1 MARTHGKDS
10 NFSFNSVA
18 IEDEL
23 SSITMNASVTESDIT
38 AFGDVYQNF
47 LAGKKDVSF
56 DVSGALD
63 MDFASDGD
71 ATIFDHI
78 ALTSGPKT
86 LIYDPDGAGPDTDS
100 PEYTCTSS
108 GLTGAM
114 VSSYTINLPVGD
126 AATYTAT
133 FQCSGSTTRAVS

>member
-10 NFSFNSVA
+10 NFSFNGVA

-23 SSITMNASVTESDIT
+23 SSVTMNATVGESEIT
-38 AFGDVYQNF
+38 AFGDTYSNF
-47 LAGKKDVSF
+47 LAGKKGVSF
-56 DVSGALD
+56 DVSGAVD

-78 ALTSGPKT
+78 TLTSGPKT
-86 LIYDPDGAGPDTDS
+86 LIFDPDGAGPDTNS

-108 GLTGAM
+108 GLTGALCT
-114 VSSYTINLPVGD
+114 SYTINLPVGG
-126 AATYTAT
+126 AATYSAT
-133 FQCSGSTTRAVS
+133 FQWSGSTTRAVS

>member
-1 MARTHGKDS
+1 MARTHGKES

-23 SSITMNASVTESDIT
+23 NSITMNATVAESEVT
-38 AFGDVYQNF
+38 AFSDTYKNF
-47 LAGKKDVSF
+47 IAGKKGVSF
-56 DVSGALD
+56 DVAGTLD
-63 MDFASDGD
+63 LAASQGD

-78 ALTSGPKT
+78 HTTSGPKT
-86 LIYDPDGAGPDTDS
+86 LVFDPDGAGPDSNS

-108 GLTGAM
+108 GLTGAIC
-114 VSSYTINLPVGD
+114 SSYTITLPVGG
-126 AATYTAT
+126 AATYSAT

>member
-10 NFSFNSVA
+10 NLSFNGVS

-23 SSITMNASVTESDIT
+23 NSITMNATVAESDIS
-38 AFGDVYQNF
+38 AFGDTYQTF
-47 LAGKKDVSF
+47 LAGKKNVTV

-63 MDFASDGD
+63 MAASQGD
-71 ATIFDHI
+71 VTIFDHI
-78 ALTSGPKT
+78 HSISGPKT
-86 LIYDPDGAGPDTDS
+86 LVYDPDGAGPDTNS

-108 GLTGAM
+108 GLTGALCT
-114 VSSYTINLPVGD
+114 SYTINLPVGG
-126 AATYTAT
+126 AATYSAT

>member
-23 SSITMNASVTESDIT
+23 NSVTMSASVAESDVT
-38 AFGDVYQNF
+38 AFADVYQNF
-47 LAGKKDVSF
+47 LAGKKNVTF
-56 DVSGALD
+56 DIAGSLD
-63 MDFASDGD
+63 MAASQGD
-71 ATIFDHI
+71 ATIFDH
-78 ALTSGPKT
+78 LTTTSGPKT
-86 LIYDPDGAGPDTDS
+86 LVFDPDGAGSDTNS

-114 VSSYTINLPVGD
+114 VTSYSITLPVGG
-126 AATYTAT
+126 AATYSAS
-133 FQCSGSTTRAVS
+133 FQCSVSTTRATS

>member
-10 NFSFNSVA
+10 NFSFNGVA

-23 SSITMNASVTESDIT
+23 NSITMNATVAESEVT
-38 AFGDVYQNF
+38 AFADTYGNF
-47 LAGKKDVSF
+47 LAGKKNVTF
-56 DVSGALD
+56 DVAGALD
-63 MDFASDGD
+63 ADFSGAGA

-78 ALTSGPKT
+78 TLTSGPKT
-86 LIYDPDGAGPDTDS
+86 LVFDPDGAGPDTNS

-108 GLTGAM
+108 GLTGAIC
-114 VSSYTINLPVGD
+114 SSYSINLPVGG
-126 AATYTAT
+126 AATYSAT

>member
-10 NFSFNSVA
+10 NFSFNSIA

-23 SSITMNASVTESDIT
+23 NSVTMNATVAESDVT
-38 AFGDVYQNF
+38 AFADVYQNF
-47 LAGKKDVSF
+47 LAGKKNVTF
-56 DVSGALD
+56 DISGSLD
-63 MDFASDGD
+63 MVASQGD

-78 ALTSGPKT
+78 TLTSGPKT
-86 LIYDPDGAGPDTDS
+86 LVFDPDGAGPDTNS

-108 GLTGAM
+108 GLTGAL
-114 VSSYTINLPVGD
+114 VTSYSITLPVGG
-126 AATYTAT
+126 AATYNAS

>member
-1 MARTHGKDS
+1 MARTHGKES

-23 SSITMNASVTESDIT
+23 NSITMNATVAESEVT
-38 AFGDVYQNF
+38 AFSDTYQNF
-47 LAGKKDVSF
+47 IAGKKGVSF
-56 DVSGALD
+56 DVAGTLD
-63 MDFASDGD
+63 LATSQGD

-78 ALTSGPKT
+78 HTTSGPKT
-86 LIYDPDGAGPDTDS
+86 LVFDPDGAGPDSNS

-108 GLTGAM
+108 GLTGAIC
-114 VSSYTINLPVGD
+114 SSYTITLPVGG
-126 AATYTAT
+126 AATYSAT

>member
-23 SSITMNASVTESDIT
+23 NSITMNATVTETDIT
-38 AFGDVYQNF
+38 AFADAYQNF

-56 DVSGALD
+56 DVSGVVD

-78 ALTSGPKT
+78 TLTSGPKT
-86 LIYDPDGAGPDTDS
+86 LVYDPDGAGPDTNS

-108 GLTGAM
+108 GLTGAL
-114 VSSYTINLPVGD
+114 VSSYTISLPVGG
-126 AATYTAT
+126 AATYTAA
-133 FQCSGSTTRAVS
+133 FQCSGATTRAVS

>member
-10 NFSFNSVA
+10 NYSFNGVA

-23 SSITMNASVTESDIT
+23 NSITMNASVGESDVT
-38 AFGDVYQNF
+38 SFADTYQNF
-47 LAGKKDVSF
+47 IAGKKNVTF
-56 DVSGALD
+56 DVSGTLD
-63 MDFASDGD
+63 MAASQGD

-78 ALTSGPKT
+78 TLTSGPKT
-86 LIYDPDGAGPDTDS
+86 LVFDPDGAGPDTNS

-108 GLTGAM
+108 GLTGAIC
-114 VSSYTINLPVGD
+114 SSYTINLPVGG
-126 AATYTAT
+126 AATYSAT

>member
-10 NFSFNSVA
+10 NFSFNGVA

-23 SSITMNASVTESDIT
+23 SSITMNATVAEAEVT
-38 AFGDVYQNF
+38 AFSDVYGNF
-47 LAGKKDVSF
+47 LAGKKSVTVDVAGS
-56 DVSGALD
+56 LD
-63 MDFASDGD
+63 MAASQGD

-78 ALTSGPKT
+78 TLTSGPKT
-86 LIYDPDGAGPDTDS
+86 LVYDPDGAGPDTNS

-108 GLTGAM
+108 GLTGAIC
-114 VSSYTINLPVGD
+114 SSYTVNLPVGG
-126 AATYTAT
+126 AATYAAT

>member
-10 NFSFNSVA
+10 NFSFNGVA

-23 SSITMNASVTESDIT
+23 NSVTMSASVGESDVT
-38 AFGDVYQNF
+38 AFSDAYQNF

-56 DVSGALD
+56 DIAGTLD
-63 MDFASDGD
+63 MAASQGD

-78 ALTSGPKT
+78 TLTSGPKT
-86 LIYDPDGAGPDTDS
+86 LVFDPDGAGPDTNS

-108 GLTGAM
+108 GLTGAL
-114 VSSYTINLPVGD
+114 VTSYSITLPVGG
-126 AATYTAT
+126 AATYSAS

>member
-23 SSITMNASVTESDIT
+23 NSVTMNATVAESDVT
-38 AFGDVYQNF
+38 SFADVYQNF
-47 LAGKKDVSF
+47 IAGKKNITF
-56 DVSGALD
+56 DVAGTLD
-63 MDFASDGD
+63 MAATQGD

-78 ALTSGPKT
+78 TLTSGPKT
-86 LIYDPDGAGPDTDS
+86 LVFDPDGAGPDTNS

-108 GLTGAM
+108 GLTGAL
-114 VSSYTINLPVGD
+114 VTSYSITLPVGG
-126 AATYTAT
+126 AATYSAS
-133 FQCSGSTTRAVS
+133 FQCSGATTRAVS

>member
-10 NFSFNSVA
+10 NFSFNAVA

-23 SSITMNASVTESDIT
+23 SSITMNATVTEGDIT
-38 AFGDVYQNF
+38 AFGDAYQNF
-47 LAGKKDVSF
+47 LAGKKNVSF
-56 DVSGALD
+56 DVAGALD
-63 MDFASDGD
+63 ADFASDGD

-78 ALTSGPKT
+78 SLTSGAKT
-86 LIYDPDGAGPDTDS
+86 LIYDPDGAGPDTNS

-108 GLTGAM
+108 GLTGALC
-114 VSSYTINLPVGD
+114 SSYTISLPVGG

-133 FQCSGSTTRAVS
+133 FQCSGSTTRVVS

>member
-10 NFSFNSVA
+10 NFSFNGVA

-23 SSITMNASVTESDIT
+23 NSISMSASVGEADVT
-38 AFGDVYQNF
+38 AFSDVYQNF
-47 LAGKKDVSF
+47 LAGKKNITF
-56 DVSGALD
+56 DVAGSLDASWSGA
-63 MDFASDGD
+63 GD

-78 ALTSGPKT
+78 TLTSGPKT
-86 LIYDPDGAGPDTDS
+86 LIFDPDGAGPDTNS

-108 GLTGAM
+108 GLTGAIC
-114 VSSYTINLPVGD
+114 SSYSISLPVGGG
-126 AATYTAT
+126 ASYSAT

>member
-10 NFSFNSVA
+10 NFSFNAVA

-23 SSITMNASVTESDIT
+23 NSVTMNASVTESDIT
-38 AFGDVYQNF
+38 AFGDAYQNF
-47 LAGKKDVSF
+47 LAGKKNVTF

-63 MDFASDGD
+63 PDFASDGD

-78 ALTSGPKT
+78 TLTSGPKT
-86 LIYDPDGAGPDTDS
+86 LVYDPDGAGPDTNS

-114 VSSYTINLPVGD
+114 CSSYTISLPVGG
-126 AATYTAT
+126 AATYTAS

>member
-10 NFSFNSVA
+10 NFSFNGVA

-23 SSITMNASVTESDIT
+23 NSVTMSASVGESDVT
-38 AFGDVYQNF
+38 AFSDAYQNF

-56 DVSGALD
+56 DIAGTLD
-63 MDFASDGD
+63 MAASQGA
-71 ATIFDHI
+71 ATIFDH
-78 ALTSGPKT
+78 LHTTSGPKT
-86 LIYDPDGAGPDTDS
+86 LVFDPDGAGPDTNS

-108 GLTGAM
+108 GLTGAIC
-114 VSSYTINLPVGD
+114 SSYSISLPVGG
-126 AATYTAT
+126 AATYSAT

>member
-10 NFSFNSVA
+10 NFSFNGVA

-23 SSITMNASVTESDIT
+23 NSITMNATVAESDIS
-38 AFGDVYQNF
+38 AFGDTYQTF
-47 LAGKKDVSF
+47 LAGKKNITF

-63 MDFASDGD
+63 MAASQGD
-71 ATIFDHI
+71 VTIFDHI
-78 ALTSGPKT
+78 HSISGPKT
-86 LIYDPDGAGPDTDS
+86 LVYDPDGAGPDTNS

-108 GLTGAM
+108 GLTGALCT
-114 VSSYTINLPVGD
+114 SYTINLPVGG
-126 AATYTAT
+126 AATYSAT